1 MHPRTNFF
9 SCPIVLDFRP
19 YDDPW
24 PIAAQILAVV
34 SVGFSW
40 VSRPAFAVN
49 LIGIGLYQI
58 LWCIRMKTAS
68 LIGLMVVAGVISS
81 MNLGIG
87 IFVLVFW
94 RDSRYCEPFDWYNG
108 GSSGWWPV
116 DFCHEEIYFA
126 VALVCALLWAAAMC
140 CTIWFVTSGRHAK
153 WQELYAASEV
163 KRGGDAM
170 VASMSAMVFALPEF
184 ETFGSPTS
192 NAYPGGDEEAV
203 MAVPVEKEE
212 PVIVPVGKE
221 EPVIVLDGASA
232 VSGVQVVAVVSDDAE
247 NEDSNSK
254 QPRSNRANGTHE

>member
-81 MNLGIG
+81 MNLGIA
-87 IFVLVFW
+87 IFVLVFF
-94 RDSRYCEPFDWYNG
+94 RNSRYCEPFDWYNG
-108 GSSGWWPV
+108 SSGWWTE
-116 DFCHEEIYFA
+116 DYCHQEIYFA

-140 CTIWFVTSGRHAK
+140 CTICFVTSGRHAK
-153 WQELYAASEV
+153 WQELNAATEV
-163 KRGGDAM
+163 KRGARGGDAM

-184 ETFGSPTS
+184 ETFGPPTS
-192 NAYPGGDEEAV
+192 NAYPGGDGEAV
-203 MAVPVEKEE
+203 MAVPVEN
-212 PVIVPVGKE
+212 E
-221 EPVIVLDGASA
+221 EPVIVLDGAAA
-232 VSGVQVVAVVSDDAE
+232 VSGVQVVAVVSGDAE

-254 QPRSNRANGTHE
+254 QLPVKYKIEPGEWDS